1 MENKFII
8 IKRLI
13 IALVIVLVILLLL
26 VLSRVYYLVVINH
39 VFEAIQKFKDEEN
52 REYCVEMKVNEN
64 TILKEQILLKQEIMK
79 YINRK
84 NSLDINCVWKNFKS
98 KEKYSFGVKQKTV
111 YINDLIMESKD
122 ILFNLPSLMGYTAE
136 NGKFDI
142 SKIFEVLY
150 ILPIKYQDKLCYK
163 IITKNEVIIVEKDT
177 YLPIY
182 SSIKRMKSNEESKSV
197 IERRY
202 EFKVGEVTDE
212 DVELPNL
219 SEYTFV
225 EN

>member
-1 MENKFII
+1 MKNKFVI
-8 IKRLI
+8 IKG
-13 IALVIVLVILLLL
+13 LVIAIVVVLVILILFM
-26 VLSRVYYLVVINH
+26 LSKVYQVVIVSR
-39 VFEAIQKFKDEEN
+39 VFEAVEEFRNEEN
-52 REYCVEMKVNEN
+52 RGYWVEIKMNKDM
-64 TILKEQILLKQEIMK
+64 ILEEQILLKQKIMK
-79 YINRK
+79 YINKK
-84 NSLDINCVWKNFKS
+84 NSLDVNCVWKSFES
-98 KEKYSFGVKQKTV
+98 KEEYFFDIKKEEV

-122 ILFNLPSLMGYTAE
+122 ILFNLPSLMGYTFG

-150 ILPIKYQDKLCYK
+150 ILPVKYEDKFCYK

-202 EFKVGEVTDE
+202 EFKVGEVTNE
-212 DVELPNL
+212 DVTLPNL